1 MAGTSSRV
9 KFIVRTSPPA
19 AKTINSFE
27 SLESATRLTTPLTL
41 HISYVRVSSAV
52 TSTIGVLSRTFA
64 CVEAGWPDGSTSS
77 IRYHAVC
84 EASQCCAIS
93 FADRGPFAF
102 RLRMAF
108 STCRGYRSRSSQS
121 RFPGPAPVVE
131 ADVVGRPIASR
142 VLTTFLISYCVLNT
156 IRYVVPQKDSQGKPG
171 PVSET
176 KDTSGGWLD
185 GARDQSKVQEHSQA
199 TTFDSKL
206 QQQEGFR
213 VWLPWMR
220 ARAPPMYTPDDPDWK
235 EYQKLQQ
242 DQKLITSIKLQV
254 VQMALETALPRYRL
268 NMAAV
273 GASPYVVR
281 MDLDVVP
288 PIYPPEI
295 YEVSCLCFESNKLSI
310 AWQELSPGVGSK
322 VYHVFH
328 PVQAGNAFYY
338 GIRQF
343 VTVSYA
349 ITRAR
354 LIDFY
359 NFVQKPAA
367 DGDKDVGENTPNT
380 SALSESDKLESKLWI
395 NGLSE
400 KDKAPF
406 LPYLSGEYS
415 EQLSVRAYRDM
426 VKSITYQQAIE
437 SGVVVFRAKMNAL
450 RALSGQLHV
459 RDGVSVEG
467 SLVWVG
473 TRGRFRLNVRAIY
486 SPERG
491 SIVGNVFLERAYI
504 VPDTSKWH
512 KKKRRQRQ
520 NDVIVQPPVE
530 TDSTQTPVKP
540 LKDSESAQPDSSTTE
555 KDK

>member
-1 MAGTSSRV
+1 M
-9 KFIVRTSPPA
+9 
-19 AKTINSFE
+19 
-27 SLESATRLTTPLTL
+27 L
-41 HISYVRVSSAV
+41 
-52 TSTIGVLSRTFA
+52 
-64 CVEAGWPDGSTSS
+64 
-77 IRYHAVC
+77 RYL
-84 EASQCCAIS
+84 
-93 FADRGPFAF
+93 F
-102 RLRMAF
+102 R
-108 STCRGYRSRSSQS
+108 RSRSIRVPLKNGIFDLQRVSVKKKS
-121 RFPGPAPVVE
+121 K
-131 ADVVGRPIASR
+131 PIVSR

-156 IRYVVPQKDSQGKPG
+156 IRYVIPQKDSQGKAG
-171 PVSET
+171 PVSERT
-176 KDTSGGWLD
+176 AVPGGWLESVRGQGKIQD
-185 GARDQSKVQEHSQA
+185 HSKA
-199 TTFDSKL
+199 TTGDSKL
-206 QQQEGFR
+206 YQQEAFR
-213 VWLPWMR
+213 MWLPWMR
-220 ARAPPMYTPDDPDWK
+220 ARAPPMYTADDPDWK

-242 DQKLITSIKLQV
+242 DEKLITSIKLQV
-254 VQMALETALPRYRL
+254 VQMALETALPRYRM

-273 GASPYVVR
+273 GANPYVVR

-295 YEVSCLCFESNKLSI
+295 YEVSCLCFESNRVTMD
-310 AWQELSPGVGSK
+310 WQRLSPGVGSK

-328 PVQAGNAFYY
+328 PIQAGNAFYY
-338 GIRQF
+338 GLRQF

-359 NFVQKPAA
+359 NSIQKSANS
-367 DGDKDVGENTPNT
+367 GENDGGEHNEATGT
-380 SALSESDKLESKLWI
+380 LSESDKLESKLWI
-395 NGLSE
+395 NGLSD

-406 LPYLSGEYS
+406 LPYLRGEYS

-459 RDGVSVEG
+459 RDGVTVEG

-512 KKKRRQRQ
+512 SKKRGQQ
-520 NDVIVQPPVE
+520 DGVIVQPAVE
-530 TDSTQTPVKP
+530 ADSTQTPVKP
-540 LKDSESAQPDSSTTE
+540 SKEQESPQSESSTEE

>member
-1 MAGTSSRV
+1 MV
-9 KFIVRTSPPA
+9 
-19 AKTINSFE
+19 
-27 SLESATRLTTPLTL
+27 
-41 HISYVRVSSAV
+41 
-52 TSTIGVLSRTFA
+52 
-64 CVEAGWPDGSTSS
+64 
-77 IRYHAVC
+77 
-84 EASQCCAIS
+84 
-93 FADRGPFAF
+93 
-102 RLRMAF
+102 F
-108 STCRGYRSRSSQS
+108 STYKGYRSRNSRS
-121 RFPGPAPVVE
+121 RFPSPAPVVE
-131 ADVVGRPIASR
+131 ADIVGRPIVSR

-156 IRYVVPQKDSQGKPG
+156 LQYVLPQKESQEKAGS
-171 PVSET
+171 VSENT
-176 KDTSGGWLD
+176 DAPGGWLD
-185 GARDQSKVQEHSQA
+185 SVRGRSKVQEHSKS
-199 TTFDSKL
+199 TTPNSKPH
-206 QQQEGFR
+206 QQEGFR

-242 DQKLITSIKLQV
+242 DEKLITSIKLQV
-254 VQMALETALPRYRL
+254 VQMALEAALPRYRL

-273 GASPYVVR
+273 GASPFVVR

-295 YEVSCLCFESNKLSI
+295 YEVSCLCFESNKLSMD
-310 AWQELSPGVGSK
+310 WQELSPGVGSK
-322 VYHVFH
+322 VHHVFH
-328 PVQAGNAFYY
+328 PIQAGNAFYY
-338 GIRQF
+338 GLRQF

-354 LIDFY
+354 LIDLY
-359 NFVQKPAA
+359 KSVQKP
-367 DGDKDVGENTPNT
+367 GTGGENDGGEYTQGT
-380 SALSESDKLESKLWI
+380 SALSESDKLETKLWI
-395 NGLSE
+395 NGLSD

-406 LPYLSGEYS
+406 LPYLRGEYS

-459 RDGVSVEG
+459 RDGVTIEG

-512 KKKRRQRQ
+512 IKKGRKRHD
-520 NDVIVQPPVE
+520 DVISQPPVE
-530 TDSTQTPVKP
+530 TDSEQTPVKSSKEP
-540 LKDSESAQPDSSTTE
+540 ETPQSDSSTTKE

>member
-1 MAGTSSRV
+1 M
-9 KFIVRTSPPA
+9 
-19 AKTINSFE
+19 
-27 SLESATRLTTPLTL
+27 L
-41 HISYVRVSSAV
+41 
-52 TSTIGVLSRTFA
+52 
-64 CVEAGWPDGSTSS
+64 
-77 IRYHAVC
+77 RYL
-84 EASQCCAIS
+84 
-93 FADRGPFAF
+93 F
-102 RLRMAF
+102 R
-108 STCRGYRSRSSQS
+108 RSRSIRVPLKNGVFDLQRVSVKKQS
-121 RFPGPAPVVE
+121 K
-131 ADVVGRPIASR
+131 PIASR

-156 IRYVVPQKDSQGKPG
+156 IRYVVPQKDSQGKSG

-467 SLVWVG
+467 SLVWIG